1 MSDAKG
7 KHAEKPADKSAGGAD
22 GGEKPAGKLG
32 GIVKLV
38 KKTPVLIGGVMV
50 VEALVLLVGVKMLS
64 GGPSSAH
71 GAELAEPAAHAEEA
85 PADAAHGDEAAADGH
100 GDTHGEAPAHGEESA
115 AAPLNPNDLAVV
127 PLVDMRGT
135 KRSDGRTY
143 LFQIKLA
150 ALTTG
155 KYSKRVEAFVK
166 ARSPLVQDR
175 IRTVIAEIDGEKLHG
190 ESEPGLETFRR
201 QVKVRVNELLGE
213 KMVDEVLVQDC
224 VLHRVDF

>member
-1 MSDAKG
+1 MSDAKA
-7 KHAEKPADKSAGGAD
+7 KPAEKPADKSADGGGAD

-85 PADAAHGDEAAADGH
+85 PAEAAHGEGAAAEG
-100 GDTHGEAPAHGEESA
+100 HGEAPAHGEEPA

-175 IRTVIAEIDGEKLHG
+175 IRTVIAEIDGEKLRG